1 MCATLTCPRRPVV
14 EDNRNGRKITRT
26 ETQAS
31 GGSKE
36 GVVRYVL
43 IASLV
48 LVVIAFVVAY
58 LFAWRVL

>member
-1 MCATLTCPRRPVV
+1 M
-14 EDNRNGRKITRT
+14 EDHRNANKITRT

-43 IASLV
+43 IVGLTFV
-48 LVVIAFVVAY
+48 IIAFVIAY
-58 LFAWRVL
+58 IFA